1 MRGLLTTAVGLIIL
15 SAGVGPATAQT
26 TVTIFFDGEG
36 DEIGI
41 TDPGTT
47 DFSYQGS
54 NWTGGIVDSQGI
66 LPLYA
71 SGFFS
76 YHIDLNGGE
85 VTFDEPLDS
94 VEFFYVHGF
103 GFAEGTATAFDAD
116 DNVIGE
122 VDSNEATFFADPRN
136 FETMDPDE
144 GIARI
149 EFSGAIID
157 NFTFT
162 TLPPDKPC
170 EGDANDDG
178 TVDPLDS
185 GFVLARFGC
194 PVGEGDPSCDVADQN
209 GDGAVDPLDVGFV
222 LARFGPCDG

>member
-1 MRGLLTTAVGLIIL
+1 MRFFVGACL
-15 SAGVGPATAQT
+15 SLALVFAAASPLAAQT

-47 DFSYQGS
+47 DFSFMGS
-54 NWTGGIVDSQGI
+54 NWTGGIVDSAGI

-71 SGFFS
+71 SGSFS
-76 YHIDLNGGE
+76 YHIDPAGGE
-85 VTFDEPLDS
+85 VTFDEPMDS
-94 VEFFYVHGF
+94 VEFFFVHGF
-103 GFAEGTATAFDAD
+103 GFLAGTATAFDAD
-116 DNVIGE
+116 DNPIGE
-122 VDSNEATFFADPRN
+122 VDSNKATEFADPAN
-136 FETMDPDE
+136 FVALDPDAA
-144 GIARI
+144 IARI
-149 EFSGAIID
+149 EFSGGVID

-162 TLPPDKPC
+162 TLPADEPC

-194 PVGEGDPSCDVADQN
+194 PVGEGDPTCDVADQN
-209 GDGAVDPLDVGFV
+209 GDGTVDPLDVGFV

>member
-1 MRGLLTTAVGLIIL
+1 MRRLVGTTVTFMIL
-15 SAGVGPATAQT
+15 FAAVGPATAQT

-36 DEIGI
+36 EEMGI

-47 DFSYQGS
+47 DFSFMGS

-76 YHIDLNGGE
+76 YHIDLAGGE
-85 VTFDEPLDS
+85 VTFDEPIDS
-94 VEFFYVHGF
+94 VEFFFVHGF
-103 GFAEGTATAFDAD
+103 DFPSGTATAFDAD
-116 DNVIGE
+116 DNPIGE
-122 VDSNEATFFADPRN
+122 VDSNEATFFADPAN
-136 FETMDPDE
+136 FVTLDPDA
-144 GIARI
+144 GIVRI
-149 EFSGAIID
+149 EFTGGIID

-162 TLPPDKPC
+162 TLPADEPC

-194 PVGEGDPSCDVADQN
+194 PVGEGDPNCDVADQN
-209 GDGAVDPLDVGFV
+209 GDGAVDPLDVGFI
-222 LARFGPCDG
+222 LARFGPCE

>member
-1 MRGLLTTAVGLIIL
+1 MQFFVGACLSLALVFAAV
-15 SAGVGPATAQT
+15 APATAQT

-36 DEIGI
+36 DELGI

-54 NWTGGIVDSQGI
+54 NWTGGIVVTTGL

-71 SGFFS
+71 SGAFS
-76 YHIDLNGGE
+76 YHIDRAGGE
-85 VTFDEPLDS
+85 VIFDEPVDS
-94 VEFFYVHGF
+94 VDFFYVHGF
-103 GFAEGTATAFDAD
+103 GFPEGTATAFDAD
-116 DNVIGE
+116 DNPIGE
-122 VDSNEATFFADPRN
+122 VDSNEATFFADPAN
-136 FETMDPDE
+136 FEVMDPDE
-144 GIARI
+144 GIVRI
-149 EFSGAIID
+149 EFTGAIID

-162 TLPPDKPC
+162 TLPPDEPC
-170 EGDANDDG
+170 EGDANGDG

-194 PVGEGDPSCDVADQN
+194 PVGEGDPSCDAADQN
-209 GDGAVDPLDVGFV
+209 GDGAVDPLDSGFV